1 MLTSSSFTATTA
13 VNNVDN
19 ARKTNQNHLFLLNSL
34 IAIWYQSLEALFIT
48 TKRANVVVPYSL
60 ANYISYDHLPSRFQ
74 ACIAASSADTEPSS
88 YKEAVTDSRW
98 VEAMKAQIDALENN
112 SARIKKG
119 RGKTRG
125 KGLENMKKA
134 MGSKMKIEISIAF
147 VVARAEIGEKE
158 SEGVEP
164 DRMEFYKHIHCTSEK
179 GWSSEEAETNYNNMN
194 DLKALYTSGESSMTI
209 DEIVDAVLGTKL
221 GYIKCLGY
229 GPKLNT
235 TTATQRKTTE
245 LEDSLKKAKFEAAIA
260 QNEFQK

>member
-98 VEAMKAQIDALENN
+98 VEAMKAQIDALESNHTWELVTLPEG
-112 SARIKKG
+112 KKPIG
-119 RGKTRG
+119 CKW
-125 KGLENMKKA
+125 
-134 MGSKMKIEISIAF
+134 
-147 VVARAEIGEKE
+147 GEKE